1 MIKAQKTIYTNLI
14 LLGVSLF
21 GVYPL
26 IPHKFESIS
35 VFLLALCSLIYRILT
50 PKKIIFKKT
59 FFIVSSIYFILFLS
73 VLFSE
78 DTARGLKKMET
89 TLSLLAFPIIFY
101 LLLGKSFVDLNR
113 IKLFFLK
120 SYYVSCLIFTSFSF
134 YLFEIYENSKY
145 VTKDS
150 NFYRIAIFDNKLI
163 GEHPIYVS
171 IFISIAIIFGFSFFD
186 KEKKISFKN
195 SSIVFAH
202 CYLITLLLMLMSKG
216 VILSLLMVFIIKL
229 IKQKSFTKIH
239 FFSLTLILTTFFILI
254 PSENNRFKEILD
266 LNSYKKLDK
275 NNSTSIRFITYKCGL
290 KSLLNSPI
298 FGYGIGDV
306 QEKMDLCYQDE
317 NANFSK
323 KMYNTHNQYLFIW
336 LSSGIIGFV
345 IFIGILFYYFKKS
358 IEFKDEVMF
367 SILVLYSFTFLF
379 ENVLSR
385 QSGVI
390 FFCFIINY
398 FLWINFNKNK
408 TLLSYE

>member
-1 MIKAQKTIYTNLI
+1 MIKAQKTTYTNLI

-101 LLLGKSFVDLNR
+101 LLLGKSFVDLTR

-195 SSIVFAH
+195 SSIVFAQ

-239 FFSLTLILTTFFILI
+239 FFSLALILTTFFILI
-254 PSENNRFKEILD
+254 PS
-266 LNSYKKLDK
+266 
-275 NNSTSIRFITYKCGL
+275 
-290 KSLLNSPI
+290 
-298 FGYGIGDV
+298 
-306 QEKMDLCYQDE
+306 
-317 NANFSK
+317 
-323 KMYNTHNQYLFIW
+323 
-336 LSSGIIGFV
+336 
-345 IFIGILFYYFKKS
+345 
-358 IEFKDEVMF
+358 
-367 SILVLYSFTFLF
+367 
-379 ENVLSR
+379 
-385 QSGVI
+385 
-390 FFCFIINY
+390 
-398 FLWINFNKNK
+398 
-408 TLLSYE
+408 

>member
-1 MIKAQKTIYTNLI
+1 MIKAQKTIFTNLI

-21 GVYPL
+21 GIYPL

-35 VFLLALCSLIYRILT
+35 VFLLALCSLIYRITT

-59 FFIVSSIYFILFLS
+59 FFLVSSIYFILFFS

-78 DTARGLKKMET
+78 DISRGLKKMET

-101 LLLGKSFVDLNR
+101 LLLGKSIVDHVK
-113 IKLFFLK
+113 IKSVFFK
-120 SYYVSCLIFTSFSF
+120 AYYVSCLIFTTISF

-150 NFYRIAIFDNKLI
+150 NFYRIAIFDNKYI

-186 KEKKISFKN
+186 SVKKISFKN
-195 SSIVFAH
+195 VLLAFSQ
-202 CYLITLLLMLMSKG
+202 CYLLSLLLMLMSKG

-229 IKQKSFTKIH
+229 FKEKKFTKVH
-239 FFSLTLILTTFFILI
+239 FFSLALILTTFFVLI
-254 PSENNRFKEILD
+254 PSKNNRFKEIID
-266 LNSYKKLDK
+266 INSYKNLDE
-275 NNSTSIRFITYKCGL
+275 NNSTSIRFINYKCGL
-290 KSLLNSPI
+290 KSLIKSPI

-306 QEKMDLCYQDE
+306 QEQLDKCYQEE
-317 NANFSK
+317 NTNFPK
-323 KMYNTHNQYLFIW
+323 KRYNTHNQYLFIW
-336 LSSGIIGFV
+336 LSSGIIGF
-345 IFIGILFYYFKKS
+345 ITFIAIMFYYFKKS
-358 IEFKDEVMF
+358 IQFKDEVMF

-398 FLWINFNKNK
+398 FLWNNFNKK
-408 TLLSYE
+408 KVLSIHE

>member
-101 LLLGKSFVDLNR
+101 LLLGKSFVDLTR

-171 IFISIAIIFGFSFFD
+171 IFISIAIIFGFFF
-186 KEKKISFKN
+186 
-195 SSIVFAH
+195 
-202 CYLITLLLMLMSKG
+202 
-216 VILSLLMVFIIKL
+216 
-229 IKQKSFTKIH
+229 
-239 FFSLTLILTTFFILI
+239 
-254 PSENNRFKEILD
+254 
-266 LNSYKKLDK
+266 
-275 NNSTSIRFITYKCGL
+275 
-290 KSLLNSPI
+290 
-298 FGYGIGDV
+298 
-306 QEKMDLCYQDE
+306 
-317 NANFSK
+317 
-323 KMYNTHNQYLFIW
+323 
-336 LSSGIIGFV
+336 
-345 IFIGILFYYFKKS
+345 
-358 IEFKDEVMF
+358 
-367 SILVLYSFTFLF
+367 
-379 ENVLSR
+379 
-385 QSGVI
+385 
-390 FFCFIINY
+390 
-398 FLWINFNKNK
+398 
-408 TLLSYE
+408 

>member
-1 MIKAQKTIYTNLI
+1 MIKAQNTISTNLI
-14 LLGVSLF
+14 LVGISLF
-21 GVYPL
+21 GIYPL

-35 VFLLALCSLIYRILT
+35 VFLFALCSLIYRITT

-59 FFIVSSIYFILFLS
+59 FFLVSSIYFILFLS

-78 DTARGLKKMET
+78 DMSRGLKKMET

-101 LLLGKSFVDLNR
+101 LFLGKSIVDHVK
-113 IKLFFLK
+113 IKSFFLK
-120 SYYVSCLIFTSFSF
+120 AYYISCLIFTTISF

-150 NFYRIAIFDNKLI
+150 NFYRIAIFDNKYI

-186 KEKKISFKN
+186 RVKKISFKN
-195 SSIVFAH
+195 ILLAFSQ
-202 CYLITLLLMLMSKG
+202 CYLLSLLLMLMSKG
-216 VILSLLMVFIIKL
+216 VIVSLLMVFIIKL
-229 IKQKSFTKIH
+229 FKEKKFSKVH
-239 FFSLTLILTTFFILI
+239 FFSLVLILTTFFVLI
-254 PSENNRFKEILD
+254 PSENNRFKEIID
-266 LNSYKKLDK
+266 INSYKNLDE
-275 NNSTSIRFITYKCGL
+275 NNSTSIRFMNYKCGI
-290 KSLLNSPI
+290 KSLIKRPI

-306 QEKMDLCYQDE
+306 QEQMDLCYEEE
-317 NANFSK
+317 NANFPK
-323 KMYNTHNQYLFIW
+323 KRYNTHNQYLFIW
-336 LSSGIIGFV
+336 LSSGIIGF
-345 IFIGILFYYFKKS
+345 ITFIAILFYYFKKS
-358 IEFKDEVMF
+358 LQFKDEVMF

-398 FLWINFNKNK
+398 FLWNNFNKK
-408 TLLSYE
+408 KVLSTHE

>member
-1 MIKAQKTIYTNLI
+1 MIKAQKTTYTNLI

-101 LLLGKSFVDLNR
+101 LLLGKSFVDLTR

-186 KEKKISFKN
+186 KKIKISFKN
-195 SSIVFAH
+195 SSIVLAQ

-239 FFSLTLILTTFFILI
+239 FFSLALILTTFFILI

-398 FLWINFNKNK
+398 FLWNNFNKNK